1 MHSLRLRTFRTFGCP
16 IKLQKNGKILSPYFK
31 RAEGFRPS
39 GLDDDLTFGNV
50 GLVDAKANNVFPA
63 QNVIYADAPVEY
75 FDFPSDLFEADGNYT
90 LKAWAEDDDGTR
102 ISPQASIKI
111 GAQEQ
116 EAVTGVSAAVGG
128 YTDGIRRFY

>member
-1 MHSLRLRTFRTFGCP
+1 M
-16 IKLQKNGKILSPYFK
+16 
-31 RAEGFRPS
+31 
-39 GLDDDLTFGNV
+39 
-50 GLVDAKANNVFPA
+50 
-63 QNVIYADAPVEY
+63 NVIYADAPVEY

-116 EAVTGVSAAVGG
+116 EAVTGLVPLLLVDTIVASVAWVLLQTVQGQMKLIVYG
-128 YTDGIRRFY
+128 FSIQDE